1 MWELGE
7 RADVGDFE
15 EEELK
20 ALRGQGCRVREV
32 AETCPGLAVWGI

>member
-7 RADVGDFE
+7 RADARDFE

-20 ALRGQGCRVREV
+20 GLSGCRVREV
-32 AETCPGLAVWGI
+32 AET